1 MRKTGE
7 THQTQLLQTFLPPR
21 SHGVKAQGGGLN
33 DITTHSYNWSRSFRC
48 GYWVAI
54 QKRKRRTERCIF
66 VETTPSDIQKVRG
79 DLQSCWRL
87 SQEPSLCWCWA
98 EETVKRSPS
107 FHGTGC
113 IATFPTEGFSHR
125 VRLHQSP
132 EPLSVKGVY
141 SLCLGTQTILLDKDS
156 LTNLYTLGKSDG
168 CGFACLLPWDTYHK
182 ENILE
187 SEKTPQVPL
196 FSWHSQSR
204 ERQ

>member
-1 MRKTGE
+1 MILQPIRIIGVDHSGAVTGLRYKRESGGQNAVFSWKPHPLIYRKWGE
-7 THQTQLLQTFLPPR
+7 TFNL
-21 SHGVKAQGGGLN
+21 
-33 DITTHSYNWSRSFRC
+33 
-48 GYWVAI
+48 
-54 QKRKRRTERCIF
+54 
-66 VETTPSDIQKVRG
+66 
-79 DLQSCWRL
+79 CWRL

-168 CGFACLLPWDTYHK
+168 CGFACLLPWGTYHK

-187 SEKTPQVPL
+187 SEKNSPGAPFFLALTVKREAVR
-196 FSWHSQSR
+196 SR
-204 ERQ
+204 VLGSSAPSYELVSTGLLR